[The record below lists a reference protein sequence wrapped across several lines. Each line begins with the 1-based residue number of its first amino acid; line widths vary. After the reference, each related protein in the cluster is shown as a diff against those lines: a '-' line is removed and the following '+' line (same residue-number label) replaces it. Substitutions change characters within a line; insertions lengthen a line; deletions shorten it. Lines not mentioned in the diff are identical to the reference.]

1 MQKLL
6 IAVMICFFG
15 VSASAQTI
23 NTSLGALKVTNLA
36 KGLDEPWAVAFLPDG
51 RYLVTERRGR
61 LWLFDGQGGRQR
73 ISGVPKVFDSGQGG
87 LLDVVAARDFVQ
99 TSEVFLT
106 FAKPQSAGAGT
117 ALVVAKLDQEQ
128 ARLDNVRLLFEM
140 KAGNAGG
147 VHFGSRVVEAPDG
160 SLFVTVGERGNR
172 PLAQD
177 LSMHNGSVVHV
188 TRSGQVP
195 AGNPFVGSNGA
206 LPEIW
211 SYGHRNPQGAAL
223 DASGQL
229 WVVEHGAK
237 GGDEVNRIKQG
248 ANYGWPVISYGA
260 HYSGQKIGAGNAKQ
274 GMEQPAFYWDPSIAP
289 SGLMIYSGKMFPEW
303 KGDFFVGS
311 LKFDHITRLD
321 RKGETLSGAEQL
333 SSRETG
339 RVRDVREAPDGAIW
353 FLSVDRRGLF
363 RISR

>member
-15 VSASAQTI
+15 MSATAQTI
-23 NTSLGALKVTNLA
+23 NSSLGALKVTNLA
-36 KGLDEPWAVAFLPDG
+36 KGLDEPWAVAILPDG
-51 RYLVTERRGR
+51 RYLVTERKGR

-188 TRSGQVP
+188 SRSGQVP
-195 AGNPFVGSNGA
+195 DGNPFVGSNGA

-237 GGDEVNRIKQG
+237 GGDEVNRIKRG

-260 HYSGQKIGAGNAKQ
+260 HYSGQKIGEGNAKQ

-311 LKFDHITRLD
+311 LKFDHIARLD